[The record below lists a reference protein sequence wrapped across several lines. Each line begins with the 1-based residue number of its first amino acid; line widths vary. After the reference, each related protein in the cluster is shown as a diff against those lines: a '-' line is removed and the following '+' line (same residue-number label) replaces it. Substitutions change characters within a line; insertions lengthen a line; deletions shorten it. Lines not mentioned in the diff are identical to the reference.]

1 MCMYLDYLLFLLYL
15 MLIINNNYPINI
27 FRYQNLNNKVWISN
41 FFYYINYCVCF
52 KVILCLP

>member
-27 FRYQNLNNKVWISN
+27 FTYQNLNNKVWISI
-41 FFYYINYCVCF
+41 FFIR
-52 KVILCLP
+52 

>member
-27 FRYQNLNNKVWISN
+27 FRYQNLNNKVWISI
-41 FFYYINYCVCF
+41 FFY
-52 KVILCLP
+52 